1 MGSCFI
7 ITTTT
12 RTTTTTTTTTLSG
25 DTVLNTKKIE
35 CYKVFK
41 EEYSTRNYLHQL
53 RVFNERQILVKFRIS
68 NHKLMIELGRYQV
81 DHVTRESRLCPLYE
95 SKQVENE
102 THFLFQCQK
111 YSAQRQAQLS

>member
-1 MGSCFI
+1 M
-7 ITTTT
+7 
-12 RTTTTTTTTTLSG
+12 
-25 DTVLNTKKIE
+25 NTKKIE

-81 DHVTRESRLCPLYE
+81 DHVTRESRLCPLCE

-111 YSAQRQAQLS
+111 YSAQRQARLS